1 MSERGYIAVDRGLFD
16 NPTFAPERYTEREAW
31 LWMIAEAAWK
41 PCRARVGRAVIAL
54 ERGQLAFSTRFL
66 ATKWRWSESR
76 VRRFLD
82 RLTADALIVALAS
95 REATHLSICNY
106 DKYQNV
112 RRTGDAVS
120 DAPLEEKSTQR
131 RTNNQSSSLRSE
143 DEEIEIAPEPA
154 KRPAKRPTVLP
165 SEWRPSDRGMAYAAE
180 KGLSPAEIETEVEKI
195 RNWSISQR
203 KTAVDWDR
211 SWMNWV
217 LNAVQRYSQSGA
229 RNDRNARS
237 PQRPESHPGPRRKHT
252 MASVELE
259 EQAWAAARERSG
271 PVGFDFAPDERGTL
285 DFGPVGASAFGL
297 DGGGNGGRAQGRPDA
312 SVVRLHV
319 AGGR

>member
-16 NPTFAPERYTEREAW
+16 HPTFAPEPFTEREAW
-31 LWMIAEAAWK
+31 VWMIAEAAWK
-41 PCRARVGRAVIAL
+41 PCKARVGRAVIDL
-54 ERGQLAFSTRFL
+54 ERGQLAFATRFL

-76 VRRFLD
+76 VRRFLA
-82 RLTADALIVALAS
+82 RLTADALIVALAT
-95 REATHLSICNY
+95 REATQITICNY
-106 DKYQNV
+106 DKYQQM
-112 RRTGDAVS
+112 RRADDAEN
-120 DAPLEEKSTQR
+120 DARTDEKPPQR

-143 DEEIEIAPEPA
+143 DPEREKARAPA
-154 KRPAKRPTVLP
+154 KRPAVIDA
-165 SEWRPSDRGMAYAAE
+165 EWRPTERGMAYAAE

-217 LNAVQRYSQSGA
+217 INAVQRLAQSGA
-229 RNDRNARS
+229 RNDRNARH